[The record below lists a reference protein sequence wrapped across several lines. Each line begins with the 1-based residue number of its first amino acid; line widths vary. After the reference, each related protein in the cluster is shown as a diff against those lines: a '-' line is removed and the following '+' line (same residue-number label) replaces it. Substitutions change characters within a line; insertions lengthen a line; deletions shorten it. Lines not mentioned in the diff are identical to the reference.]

1 MSQAYSSSVSTNE
14 LLQDMAALDEE
25 DEAAMRDVD
34 TARAG
39 VAADPSVIQRE
50 GDDVGRQTAFD

>member
-25 DEAAMRDVD
+25 DEAAMRDV
-34 TARAG
+34 
-39 VAADPSVIQRE
+39 AADPSVIQRE

>member
-1 MSQAYSSSVSTNE
+1 
-14 LLQDMAALDEE
+14 MAALDEE

-34 TARAG
+34 AARAG
-39 VAADPSVIQRE
+39 VAADPRVIQRE